1 MKKRKKKMR
10 EKKEGRDDERE
21 KKVREMKKGEG
32 IWGVIEEKRQ
42 REKNLF
48 VKKWER
54 NKIDHR

>member
-42 REKNLF
+42 REKF
-48 VKKWER
+48 ICKEVRKKQNR
-54 NKIDHR
+54 P